1 LPITNTTVG
10 LAGEYLTAAALLQL
24 GYKVA
29 LAQQD
34 KIDLVAFDD
43 FGAFYTIQVKSARL
57 SQQTG
62 HSRGYQFQ
70 LGSGSKSKRRPDP
83 LDYDILA
90 TCAVDQRRVFF
101 QACCA
106 VKQTTQ
112 RRSPAFFE
120 RPDIEA
126 DSWAKAVEIVRET
139 RL

>member
-1 LPITNTTVG
+1 M
-10 LAGEYLTAAALLQL
+10 
-24 GYKVA
+24 A

-34 KIDLVAFDD
+34 KIDLLAFLDGE
-43 FGAFYTIQVKSARL
+43 FFRVQVKSARIY
-57 SQQTG
+57 QQTG

-70 LGSGSKSKRRPDP
+70 LGSGSKTKLKPDP
-83 LDYDILA
+83 LAYDILA
-90 TCAVDQRRVFF
+90 TCAVDQRRVHF
-101 QACCA
+101 QACCT

-120 RPDIEA
+120 RHDIEA

>member
-1 LPITNTTVG
+1 MPLTNTTTG
-10 LAGEYLTAAALLQL
+10 LAGEHLTAAVILEL
-24 GYKVA
+24 GYQVA
-29 LAQQD
+29 MAQQD
-34 KIDLVAFDD
+34 KIDLLAFLDGE
-43 FGAFYTIQVKSARL
+43 FFRVQVKSARIY
-57 SQQTG
+57 QQTG

-90 TCAVDQRRVFF
+90 TCAVDQRRVHFE
-101 QACCA
+101 ACCA

-120 RPDIEA
+120 RHELEA
-126 DSWAKAVEIVRET
+126 DSWSKAVEIVRET